1 MFCLFD
7 INKKGS
13 FSKEE
18 FMQIFRHS
26 PMYLKDPNQAQEN
39 INKCFAYIKEI
50 YGNTE
55 ITPREFYDL
64 VNYTSS
70 TK

>member
-1 MFCLFD
+1 
-7 INKKGS
+7 
-13 FSKEE
+13 
-18 FMQIFRHS
+18 MQIFKHS
-26 PMYLKDPNQAQEN
+26 PMYLKDPKTAQN
-39 INKCFAYIKEI
+39 NVDKCFQYLKEV

-64 VNYTSS
+64 INHT